1 MQGIPIK
8 QANFYQSIMLNG
20 KQEFTV
26 MKDDNRARGNRS
38 YDLELIGQ
46 LLFLRHKEKDA
57 ITLIPLANIKEM
69 QIDTEAQKSSWQEK
83 PQVNEPAAIKRRARK
98 AKDPSSSPVK
108 TL

>member
-46 LLFLRHKEKDA
+46 LLFLRHKDREA
-57 ITLIPLANIKEM
+57 ITLVPLANIKEM

-83 PQVNEPAAIKRRARK
+83 PQVNEVAQKRVRRAK
-98 AKDPSSSPVK
+98 SPSLSQEK

>member
-46 LLFLRHKEKDA
+46 LLFLRHKDREA
-57 ITLIPLANIKEM
+57 ITLVPLANIKEM

-83 PQVNEPAAIKRRARK
+83 PQVNEPVKRRGR
-98 AKDPSSSPVK
+98 PPRSQSLSQEK